1 MTGNALA
8 KKFKNTSYDL
18 KDSDEF
24 KRNCTFECQIVNHIQ
39 CHGIKPDNICIVAA

>member
-1 MTGNALA
+1 MTGKHWQ